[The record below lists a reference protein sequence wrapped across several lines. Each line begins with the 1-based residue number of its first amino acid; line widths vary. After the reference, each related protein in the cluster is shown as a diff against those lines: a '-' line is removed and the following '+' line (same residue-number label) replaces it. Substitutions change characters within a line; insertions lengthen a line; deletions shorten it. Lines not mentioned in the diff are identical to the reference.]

1 MTTPTITISV
11 SGVPVAATSTAIPST
26 PVAGMA
32 TATAA
37 SSEVSTKSLYMAY
50 VQAVKGDKR
59 EQFIV
64 FPPAVETLGV
74 LGVTDKW
81 TGVGKRLLALHRTQ
95 SFSGNRSKWF
105 EKYFYTDTNQ
115 TLLSDLDNLT
125 NRGYEIGGLVV
136 VPLEVDDY
144 VKVYNGITP
153 TKAIRAIDRAL
164 KTIGLSIK

>member
-32 TATAA
+32 TATTA
-37 SSEVSTKSLYMAY
+37 EVSTKNLYMTY

-64 FPPAVETLGV
+64 FPPGVES

-81 TGVGKRLLALHRTQ
+81 TGNGQRLKTLHRKQ
-95 SFSGNRSKWF
+95 DFPGNRSKWF
-105 EKYFYTDTNQ
+105 EKYLYTAYDQ
-115 TLLSDLDNLT
+115 TIQGDLDNLS

-144 VKVYNGITP
+144 VKVYNGTTP
-153 TKAIRAIDRAL
+153 HKALRAIDRAL
-164 KTIGLSIK
+164 QTIGLSIK